1 MVSEQQQVVG
11 VPKELF
17 ETVVEYLT
25 SKPYGEVAALIEQLS
40 QNAFPVTIAEQTE
53 ETTDE

>member
-1 MVSEQQQVVG
+1 MVSEEQQVVG

-25 SKPYGEVAALIEQLS
+25 SKPYAEVAPLMEQLQ
-40 QNAFPVTIAEQTE
+40 QNVFPVTIAEQTE